1 MCISNFKRSIVKYFF
16 QIFPK
21 NIQKSIH
28 FLKKITQPN
37 IIVSL
42 EINEAIDPLQVSPKA
57 TEKSQKKAK
66 VHDKNEEKNTLI
78 PKLVKR
84 KCEYCQ
90 GFPEN
95 YENHVKICKLCDRF
109 VTKNDEKKSFKC
121 QICSFS
127 VSNMENGRNLIHKH
141 IMDIHK
147 ER

>member
-1 MCISNFKRSIVKYFF
+1 MKFSPKHTKVSFF
-16 QIFPK
+16 P
-21 NIQKSIH
+21 
-28 FLKKITQPN
+28 KKITQPN

-42 EINEAIDPLQVSPKA
+42 EINEVIDPLQVSPKVA
-57 TEKSQKKAK
+57 EKSQKATK
-66 VHDKNEEKNTLI
+66 VHDKNEEQTNLI

-127 VSNMENGRNLIHKH
+127 VSNMDNGRNLIHKH
-141 IMDIHK
+141 IKEIHK